1 VETRAQPSEEMS
13 DIVTTLKHWIATL
26 AEHHAA
32 SGLKSIHHKLDK
44 RLLAEAHR
52 QLEGHKA
59 PGIDGVSKAEYSQK
73 LSERL
78 DDLVNRVRSQT
89 YRAPP
94 VRRVE
99 IPKGNGETRPLG
111 IPAYE
116 DKVLQK
122 AFVMLV
128 EPVFER
134 EFLECSYGFRP
145 GRNCHQAVRAVR
157 DAITSGRHWIIDLDI
172 RKYFDSIPHQPLRK
186 MFHHRIRDGVLC
198 RLILGWLKAGVL
210 REGQW
215 ESNEEGTPQGGIVSP
230 LLSNLY
236 LHEVLDKWV
245 QTQVRPRRRGSLR
258 LIRYA
263 DDAVL
268 CFTHQED
275 ARRVL
280 KVLEKRLSKYGLAM
294 HPEKTRLVD
303 FRPPARDRS
312 GQRETFSF
320 LGFTYYWGLSVKG
333 HGTVRLKTDRKRLS
347 RKLNETG
354 QWCRENRHR
363 SIAEQ
368 HQTLVRKIQ
377 GHAQYYGVS
386 FNYESLAAY
395 AHGVWRVWLK
405 WLNRRGAP
413 KAINYPKF
421 GKLLATLGQPTLR
434 IVHQLWGTPHPTPC
448 LI

>member
-1 VETRAQPSEEMS
+1 MS
-13 DIVTTLKHWIATL
+13 DFVTTLRHWIATL
-26 AEHHAA
+26 AQHHAA
-32 SGLKSIHHKLDK
+32 QGLKSIHHKLDK
-44 RLLAEAHR
+44 WLMAEAHR
-52 QLEGHKA
+52 ELDGSKA
-59 PGIDGVSKAEYSQK
+59 TGVDGVTKEQYSQG
-73 LSERL
+73 LSQKL
-78 DDLVNRVRSQT
+78 DDLVDRVRSQT

-94 VRRVE
+94 VRGVD

-111 IPAYE
+111 ISAYE

-134 EFLECSYGFRP
+134 EFLDCSYGFRP
-145 GRNCHQAVRAVR
+145 GRNCHMAVRAVR
-157 DAITSGRHWIIDLDI
+157 DATISGHHWIIDLDI
-172 RKYFDSIPHQPLRK
+172 RKYFDSIAHQPLQE
-186 MFHHRIRDGVLC
+186 MFAQRIRDGVLR

-215 ESNEEGTPQGGIVSP
+215 EQKEEGTPQGGIVSP

-236 LHEVLDKWV
+236 LHEILDKWV
-245 QTQVRPRRRGSLR
+245 QTQVVPRLRGSLR

-275 ARRVL
+275 ARRVMR
-280 KVLEKRLSKYGLAM
+280 VLEKRLAKYGLTM

-303 FRPPARDRS
+303 FRPPARYRR
-312 GQRETFSF
+312 RETFNF
-320 LGFTYYWGLSVKG
+320 LGFTFYWGLSKKGRRTVK
-333 HGTVRLKTDRKRLS
+333 LKTDRKRLS

-354 QWCRENRHR
+354 QWCRENRHCP
-363 SIAEQ
+363 IAEQ
-368 HQTLVRKIQ
+368 HQTLVKKIE
-377 GHAQYYGVS
+377 GHAQHYGVS
-386 FNYESLAAY
+386 FNYEGLKAY
-395 AHGVWRVWLK
+395 ARGVWRVWLK

-413 KAINYPKF
+413 KAINYEKF
-421 GKLLATLGQPTLR
+421 GELLDTLGRPELR
-434 IVHQLWGTPHPTPC
+434 IVYPLWGNPESNPC